1 AHLGDCIRKSRSG
14 QWQTITVEYWNDEII
29 AHLSDNDF
37 VLGKHPIID
46 RTRQYF
52 AFQFDL
58 PGASIDNVR
67 VWRATGQRK
76 DWTETRKKLA
86 VIQADRAPV
95 KRDPTERYKLEY
107 MNLKSRLTLE
117 DQAYRDLVAKHDK
130 LQANLHADY
139 ADAFITHKQI
149 GKLIA
154 KKKQQLKASD
164 PEFKAMETEV
174 HRASRAED
182 AYVLSTRPELARFKE
197 DGVPKQRFT
206 SELGQ
211 IRAQLE
217 AAGDKQLA
225 ILVAATTERQ
235 VKLETRYPH
244 VFESVNATVEKRN
257 AIRKSLNDDPD
268 FQDRNRAVVDA
279 GKSIKDYEQKTAPN
293 LAQLAT
299 EAKAY
304 IDSRKSSGLK

>member
-1 AHLGDCIRKSRSG
+1 
-14 QWQTITVEYWNDEII
+14 
-29 AHLSDNDF
+29 
-37 VLGKHPIID
+37 
-46 RTRQYF
+46 
-52 AFQFDL
+52 
-58 PGASIDNVR
+58 
-67 VWRATGQRK
+67 
-76 DWTETRKKLA
+76 
-86 VIQADRAPV
+86 
-95 KRDPTERYKLEY
+95 
-107 MNLKSRLTLE
+107 
-117 DQAYRDLVAKHDK
+117 
-130 LQANLHADY
+130 
-139 ADAFITHKQI
+139 
-149 GKLIA
+149 
-154 KKKQQLKASD
+154 
-164 PEFKAMETEV
+164 METEV

-197 DGVPKQRFT
+197 DGGPKQRFT

-244 VFESVNATVEKRN
+244 VFESVDATVEKRN